1 MEEIYEKLKTAFIFL
16 FILLT
21 IIIPVI
27 WIFLKII
34 LVEAQILCGI
44 VYAMKY
50 DSARVCNQI
59 LNY

>member
-1 MEEIYEKLKTAFIFL
+1 MEEIFEKLKTAFIFL

-21 IIIPVI
+21 IIIPI
-27 WIFLKII
+27 LWIFLKII

-50 DSARVCNQI
+50 DSAGLCNKI
-59 LNY
+59 LYY